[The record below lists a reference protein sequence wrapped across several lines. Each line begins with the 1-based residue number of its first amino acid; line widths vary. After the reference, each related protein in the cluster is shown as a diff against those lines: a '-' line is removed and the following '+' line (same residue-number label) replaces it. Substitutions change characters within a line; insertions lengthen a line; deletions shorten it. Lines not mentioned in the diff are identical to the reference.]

1 MLRTGSKI
9 YWLSPI
15 RIYLMRYLIAP
26 DKFKG
31 TLSASEVC
39 QILAQAV
46 HAHDHGAQ
54 IDLAPIADGGEGTAE
69 LVASQLGA
77 ERRSIAT
84 VDALERSISAE
95 FFVHQNEGFIDMSSA
110 SGLWRIPPSD
120 RRPLDSNTFG
130 TGLIVRHLWDL
141 GIKRISI
148 GLGGSATV
156 DAGFGLA
163 AAVGYSF
170 LDKQGNSVRP
180 VPTRF
185 ATIEQVIPPD
195 MNGLP
200 DVIGLADVETRL
212 LGPEGAIH
220 VFGPQKGL
228 QSDEIESLDRE
239 LTRLVDRV
247 EASLGSNHSE
257 TICSGAAGGFGYGI
271 LTFLRG
277 KLVSG
282 FAEVAQ
288 RLQLLTRISA
298 ADVVITGEGKLD
310 RQSLQGKGPFGV
322 AEIARRVKKPI
333 WVIAGTIEDT
343 ERIQEHFDKAIS
355 VVDQSITLEAALK
368 DPAGALRQRAAAFWQ

>member
-1 MLRTGSKI
+1 
-9 YWLSPI
+9 
-15 RIYLMRYLIAP
+15 MRYLIAP

-31 TLSASEVC
+31 TLSAWEVC
-39 QILAQAV
+39 EILADSV
-46 HAHDHGAQ
+46 RAHDRDPQ

-77 ERRSIAT
+77 EKRSIAT
-84 VDALERSISAE
+84 VDALERPISAE

-110 SGLWRIPPSD
+110 SGLWRIAPSD
-120 RRPLDSNTFG
+120 RRPLESNTFG

-141 GIKRISI
+141 GIKRISL

-170 LDKQGNSVRP
+170 LDQQANSVRP
-180 VPTRF
+180 VPACF
-185 ATIEQVIPPD
+185 AAIEQVIPPD

-200 DVIGLADVETRL
+200 DIIGLADVETRL
-212 LGPEGAIH
+212 LGLEGAIH

-228 QSDEIESLDRE
+228 QPDDTTSLDRE
-239 LTRLVDRV
+239 LARLVGRV
-247 EASLGSNHSE
+247 EASLGSNRSE
-257 TICSGAAGGFGYGI
+257 TIRSGAAGGLGYGI

-288 RLQLLTRISA
+288 RLQLFERISV
-298 ADVVITGEGKLD
+298 ADIVITGEGKLD

-322 AEIARRVKKPI
+322 AEIARRAKKPI
-333 WVIAGTIEDT
+333 WVIAGAIEDA
-343 ERIQEHFDKAIS
+343 EQVRQHFDKAVS
-355 VVDQSITLEAALK
+355 VAGESITLESALK
-368 DPAGALRQRAAAFWQ
+368 DPAGALRQRAAAFWH

>member
-1 MLRTGSKI
+1 
-9 YWLSPI
+9 
-15 RIYLMRYLIAP
+15 MRYLIAP

-31 TLSASEVC
+31 TLTAPEVC
-39 QILAQAV
+39 EILAQAV
-46 HAHDHGAQ
+46 RAHNHRAQ

-69 LVASQLGA
+69 LVASQIGA

-95 FFVHQNEGFIDMSSA
+95 FFVYQNEGFIDMSSA
-110 SGLWRIPPSD
+110 SGLWRILPSD

-141 GIKRISI
+141 GIERISI

-156 DAGFGLA
+156 DAGLGLA

-170 LDKQGNSVRP
+170 LDKQGTSVRP
-180 VPTRF
+180 IPARF
-185 ATIEQVIPPD
+185 AAIEEVIPPD

-200 DVIGLADVETRL
+200 EVIGLADVETRL
-212 LGPEGAIH
+212 LGPEGAIQL
-220 VFGPQKGL
+220 FGPQKGL
-228 QSDEIESLDRE
+228 RPDEIELLDRE
-239 LTRLVDRV
+239 LARLVNRV

-257 TICSGAAGGFGYGI
+257 TIRSGAAGGFGYGI

-277 KLVSG
+277 KLASG

-288 RLQLLTRISA
+288 RLQLSRRISA

-322 AEIARRVKKPI
+322 AEIARRAKKPV
-333 WVIAGTIEDT
+333 WVIAGTIEDL

-355 VVDQSITLEAALK
+355 VVGESITLEAALK
-368 DPAGALRQRAAAFWQ
+368 DPPRVLRQRASAFWE

>member
-1 MLRTGSKI
+1 MLRTGPKI
-9 YWLSPI
+9 CWLSPI
-15 RIYLMRYLIAP
+15 RIYLMRYLIVP

-46 HAHDHGAQ
+46 RAHNHGAQ

-77 ERRSIAT
+77 ERRSIVT

-95 FFVHQNEGFIDMSSA
+95 FFVHKDEGFIDMSSA

-170 LDKQGNSVRP
+170 LDKEGNSVRP

-257 TICSGAAGGFGYGI
+257 TIRSGAAGGFGYGI

-298 ADVVITGEGKLD
+298 ADVVITGEGRLD

-368 DPAGALRQRAAAFWQ
+368 DPAGALRQRAAAFWE

>member
-1 MLRTGSKI
+1 
-9 YWLSPI
+9 
-15 RIYLMRYLIAP
+15 MRYLIAP

-46 HAHDHGAQ
+46 RTHDHGAQ

-77 ERRSIAT
+77 ERRSIVT

-95 FFVHQNEGFIDMSSA
+95 FFVHKDEGFIDMSSA

-170 LDKQGNSVRP
+170 LDKEGNSVRP

-247 EASLGSNHSE
+247 NASLGSNHSE
-257 TICSGAAGGFGYGI
+257 TIRSGAAGGFGYGI

-298 ADVVITGEGKLD
+298 ADVVITGEGRLD

-368 DPAGALRQRAAAFWQ
+368 DPAGALRQRAAAFWA

>member
-9 YWLSPI
+9 CWLSPI
-15 RIYLMRYLIAP
+15 RIYLMRYLIVP

-46 HAHDHGAQ
+46 RAHDHGAQ

-156 DAGFGLA
+156 DGGFGLA

-185 ATIEQVIPPD
+185 GTIEQVIPPD

-200 DVIGLADVETRL
+200 DIIGLADVETRL

-257 TICSGAAGGFGYGI
+257 TIRSGAAGGFGYGI

-288 RLQLLTRISA
+288 RLQLLKRISA

-368 DPAGALRQRAAAFWQ
+368 DPAGALRQRAAAFWE

>member
-1 MLRTGSKI
+1 
-9 YWLSPI
+9 
-15 RIYLMRYLIAP
+15 MRYLIAP

-39 QILAQAV
+39 QILTQAV
-46 HAHDHGAQ
+46 RAHDHRAQ

-185 ATIEQVIPPD
+185 TAIERVVPPD

-200 DVIGLADVETRL
+200 DIIGLADVETSL

-228 QSDEIESLDRE
+228 RPDEVESLDRE
-239 LTRLVDRV
+239 LARLVDRV

-257 TICSGAAGGFGYGI
+257 TVRSGAAGGFGYGI

-288 RLQLLTRISA
+288 RLQLSQRISA

-322 AEIARRVKKPI
+322 AEIARRAKKPI

-343 ERIQEHFDKAIS
+343 ERIQEHFDKAVS
-355 VVDQSITLEAALK
+355 VVNQSITLEAALK
-368 DPAGALRQRAAAFWQ
+368 DPAGALRQRAAAFWE

>member
-9 YWLSPI
+9 CWLSPI

-46 HAHDHGAQ
+46 RAHDHGAQ

-84 VDALERSISAE
+84 VDALGRSISAE
-95 FFVHQNEGFIDMSSA
+95 FFVYQNEGFIDMSSA
-110 SGLWRIPPSD
+110 SGLWRIAQSD
-120 RRPLDSNTFG
+120 RHPLDSNTLG

-163 AAVGYSF
+163 VALGYSF
-170 LDKQGNSVRP
+170 LDKQGNFIRP
-180 VPTRF
+180 VPSRF
-185 ATIEQVIPPD
+185 AAIEQVKRPD
-195 MNGLP
+195 ISSWP
-200 DVIGLADVETRL
+200 EVIGLADVETRL

-228 QSDEIESLDRE
+228 RPDEVESLDRE
-239 LTRLVDRV
+239 LCRLVDRV
-247 EASLGSNHSE
+247 KVSLGSDHSE
-257 TICSGAAGGFGYGI
+257 TIRSGAAGGFGYGI
-271 LTFLRG
+271 LTLLDG

-288 RLQLLTRISA
+288 RLQLSQRIAA
-298 ADVVITGEGKLD
+298 ADVVITAEGKLD
-310 RQSLQGKGPFGV
+310 LQSLQGKGPFGV
-322 AEIARRVKKPI
+322 AEIARRAKKPT
-333 WVIAGTIEDT
+333 WVIAGTIEDAEQT
-343 ERIQEHFDKAIS
+343 QEHFDKAVS
-355 VVDQSITLEAALK
+355 VVSESITLEAALK
-368 DPAGALRQRAAAFWQ
+368 DPAGALRQRAAAFWA